1 MNLSEVGEFGL
12 IDRIRRRIVAPA
24 GVVRGIGDDAAELTL
39 PDGHTLLT
47 STDLLIEEIHF
58 RFDWTDPYRLGRK
71 AVAVNLS
78 DLAAMGATPRY
89 LYLGLACPAGSE
101 LERLDAFTDG
111 VLSEAAAHGVTLVGG
126 DTCRSPGPWMISVVV
141 EGSAPAGQ
149 SLGRDGARPGDL
161 LLVSGTLGDSALALS
176 LLQRGLAVD
185 TTLLEQHL
193 TPRAQVALGQAL
205 AASGL
210 VSAMIDVSDG
220 LTADLRHL
228 LQASGVGAELE
239 LTAIPLSTDFRRH
252 CTRNPQTIDLALS
265 GGEDYQL
272 LFTAAAGAEAQIME
286 IAARCGE
293 TVHCIGR
300 ITRGD
305 GSVLLHDSRGQWLP
319 LAGQGY
325 DHFAVADLDDREVRS

>member
-1 MNLSEVGEFGL
+1 MNLSELGEFGL
-12 IDRIRRRIVAPA
+12 IERIRQRIKAPA

-47 STDLLIEEIHF
+47 STDLLIEQIHF

-89 LYLGLACPAGSE
+89 LYLGLACPTGSE
-101 LERLDAFTDG
+101 LDRLDAFLDG
-111 VLSEAAAHGVTLVGG
+111 VLDETAAYGVTLVGG

-141 EGSAPAGQ
+141 EGSAPAGE
-149 SLGRDGARPGDL
+149 SLGRAGARPGDL

-176 LLQRGLAVD
+176 LLQRDLAVD
-185 TTLLEQHL
+185 EALLEQHL
-193 TPRAQVALGQAL
+193 TPRAKVALGQAL
-205 AASGL
+205 AASGQ
-210 VSAMIDVSDG
+210 VTAMIDVSDG
-220 LTADLRHL
+220 LTADIRHL
-228 LQASGVGAELE
+228 LRASRVGAELE
-239 LTAIPLSTDFRRH
+239 MTAIPLSAEFRRH
-252 CTRNPQTIDLALS
+252 CARNPRTIDLALS

-272 LFTAAAGAEAQIME
+272 LFTAGADAEGRILE

-293 TVHCIGR
+293 TVSRIGR

-305 GSVLLHDSRGQWLP
+305 GSLLLRDRQGEWLP
-319 LAGQGY
+319 LTGQGF
-325 DHFAVADLDDREVRS
+325 DHFAAASEPSREVVA